1 MTLFRLTL
9 KSIQSRQWISLLLMG
24 SIALSVML
32 LIGVQNIQ
40 LSAKKGFSRS
50 ISGSDLIVGA
60 RSGDIQL
67 LLYTVFRKGT
77 PIANMSWDSFLDI
90 QSMRSVK
97 WAVPISLGD
106 SLNGFPVLGTSMD
119 YFKYFRYGQKKKLAI
134 QSGRLFNDNDE
145 VVMGAAVA
153 KALGVNLNETVH
165 LSHGIARSNLPVHRR
180 HAFKIVGILNPTGTP
195 VDQTVHVAIEAMT
208 ALHSTAALD
217 EVPPPATITGA
228 FVGLTAKPMIFSV
241 KNTITQWEK
250 EPLMAIIPGVALSQL
265 WGIMAPIEDAFFVV
279 TILVMLISFIGLL
292 IVLLMALQQRQKELA
307 ILRALGASPLQ
318 LAMTLVFESI
328 AMTGGGILLGGGLIA
343 LAHMVLSPI
352 ITATIGLD
360 LIIGIQSLTDIGI
373 LLGIMVSAAI
383 VSLIPAGL
391 MYKKSQTVS
400 MCVA

>member
-119 YFKYFRYGQKKKLAI
+119 YFKYFRYGQKKVGDSI
-134 QSGRLFNDNDE
+134 R
-145 VVMGAAVA
+145 
-153 KALGVNLNETVH
+153 TV
-165 LSHGIARSNLPVHRR
+165 I
-180 HAFKIVGILNPTGTP
+180 
-195 VDQTVHVAIEAMT
+195 
-208 ALHSTAALD
+208 
-217 EVPPPATITGA
+217 
-228 FVGLTAKPMIFSV
+228 
-241 KNTITQWEK
+241 
-250 EPLMAIIPGVALSQL
+250 
-265 WGIMAPIEDAFFVV
+265 
-279 TILVMLISFIGLL
+279 
-292 IVLLMALQQRQKELA
+292 
-307 ILRALGASPLQ
+307 
-318 LAMTLVFESI
+318 
-328 AMTGGGILLGGGLIA
+328 
-343 LAHMVLSPI
+343 
-352 ITATIGLD
+352 
-360 LIIGIQSLTDIGI
+360 
-373 LLGIMVSAAI
+373 
-383 VSLIPAGL
+383 
-391 MYKKSQTVS
+391 
-400 MCVA
+400 